1 MARNV
6 ENDFV
11 LAVADQEGIRNFQ
24 IHKLPRKF
32 LHKMMIAFRNI
43 DHEDVLIPRF
53 RNLKTHKM
61 MLIVIFVG
69 KISDQLFK

>member
-32 LHKMMIAFRNI
+32 LDKMMIAFRNI
-43 DHEDVLIPRF
+43 DLEDVLIPRL

-61 MLIVIFVG
+61 MLIAIFVG